1 MNEKWKQTS
10 DQMVWE
16 SKDMNDVSSPLGG
29 TGSLLISPVI
39 NSSKKEWRKDYM

>member
-16 SKDMNDVSSPLGG
+16 SKDMNDVSSPL
-29 TGSLLISPVI
+29 ISPVI
-39 NSSKKEWRKDYM
+39 NSSKKGLYIKRR